1 MNEHK
6 SLLSRMVSPEHN
18 RSANIYETDK
28 GFEVVLY
35 EADKEIRVIEAWD
48 HSESWAENVAENW
61 NQGVIRS

>member
-1 MNEHK
+1 MNEYK
-6 SLLSRMVSPEHN
+6 SLLSRMVSPEYN

-28 GFEVVLY
+28 GYEIVLY
-35 EADKEIRVIEAWD
+35 EADREVRVVEGWD